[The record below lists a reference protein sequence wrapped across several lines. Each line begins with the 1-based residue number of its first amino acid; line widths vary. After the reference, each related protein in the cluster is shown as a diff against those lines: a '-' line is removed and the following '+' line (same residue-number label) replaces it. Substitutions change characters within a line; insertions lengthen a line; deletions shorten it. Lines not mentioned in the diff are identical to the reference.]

1 MPPSLQKVASRRP
14 RVLAMICLITGTNSG
29 VGLATSIELAKAGH
43 TVVATMRNTGKADA
57 LQSAAAEAG
66 VDVQVAALDVT
77 DAAAVKQVVADV
89 VAEHG
94 SIDLLVNNAGASYV
108 GTLEQINDD
117 NLAWMM
123 DVNFTGVARLT
134 REVLPHMRG
143 NGGGRV
149 ITVTSV
155 GGVVG
160 QPFNDA
166 YCAAKFAVEGL
177 MQSLHPVAAQHGVK
191 ISVVEPGA
199 IATEFINNAGESV
212 AERMNNVDAYTPQV
226 QAYVAHITE
235 AFAPGAAQTPQDIA
249 DVIAA
254 VAAEDEPKFRYQ
266 TGERSTMFAGMSLSD
281 IDGSVVTTATGSWVS
296 G

>member
-1 MPPSLQKVASRRP
+1 
-14 RVLAMICLITGTNSG
+14 MITLITGTNSG
-29 VGLATSIELAKAGH
+29 VGLSTAVELAKAGH
-43 TVVATMRNTGKADA
+43 TVVATMRSLNKGDA
-57 LQSAAAEAG
+57 LQFAAADAG
-66 VDVQVAALDVT
+66 VQVTTAALDVT
-77 DAAAVKQVVADV
+77 DATAIKQVVADV
-89 VAEHG
+89 IAEHG
-94 SIDLLVNNAGASYV
+94 AIDVLVNNAGASYV
-108 GTLEQINDD
+108 GTLEQITDE

-199 IATEFINNAGESV
+199 IATEFIANAGDSV
-212 AERMNNVDAYTPQV
+212 AERMSNVDAYTPQV
-226 QAYVAHITE
+226 QAYVKHITQ
-235 AFAPGAAQTPQDIA
+235 AFAPGSAQTPQDIA
-249 DVIAA
+249 HVIAA
-254 VAAEDEPKFRYQ
+254 IVAEEEPKFRYQ
-266 TGERSTMFAGMSLSD
+266 TGERSTAFAAMSLCD
-281 IDGSVVTTATGSWVS
+281 VDGSAVTAATGSWVS
-296 G
+296 

>member
-1 MPPSLQKVASRRP
+1 
-14 RVLAMICLITGTNSG
+14 MIALITGTNSG
-29 VGLATSIELAKAGH
+29 VGLATAVELARAGH
-43 TVVATMRNTGKADA
+43 TVVATMRNMSKGKA
-57 LQSAAAEAG
+57 LEAAAVEAG
-66 VDVQVAALDVT
+66 VHVQAEALDVT
-77 DAAAVKQVVADV
+77 DATAIKQVVANV
-89 VAEHG
+89 IAEHG
-94 SIDLLVNNAGASYV
+94 TIDVLVNNAGASYI
-108 GTLEQINDD
+108 GTLEQITDD
-117 NLAWMM
+117 DLAWMM
-123 DVNFTGVARLT
+123 NVNFTGVARLT
-134 REVLPHMRG
+134 REVLPHMRN

-226 QAYVAHITE
+226 QAYVKHITE
-235 AFAPGAAQTPQDIA
+235 AFAPGSAQTPQDIA
-249 DVIAA
+249 DVIAS
-254 VAAEDEPKFRYQ
+254 VVAEDEPKFRYQ
-266 TGERSTMFAGMSLSD
+266 TGERSAMFAAMSLSD
-281 IDGSVVTTATGSWVS
+281 IDGSAVTTATGSWVS
-296 G
+296 

>member
-1 MPPSLQKVASRRP
+1 
-14 RVLAMICLITGTNSG
+14 MIALITGTNSG
-29 VGLATSIELAKAGH
+29 VGLSTAVELAKAGH
-43 TVVATMRNTGKADA
+43 TVIATMRNLAKGQA
-57 LQSAAAEAG
+57 LQDAAAEAG
-66 VDVQVAALDVT
+66 VQVQTAALDVT
-77 DAAAVKQVVADV
+77 DAAAVKHVVAAV

-94 SIDLLVNNAGASYV
+94 AIDVLVNNAGASYV
-108 GTLEQINDD
+108 GTLEQISDE

-199 IATEFINNAGESV
+199 IATEFIANAGESV
-212 AERMNNVDAYTPQV
+212 AERMNNADAYTPQV
-226 QAYVAHITE
+226 QAYVQHITE
-235 AFAPGAAQTPQDIA
+235 AFAPGSAQTPQDIA

-254 VAAEDEPKFRYQ
+254 VVAEEDPAFRYQ

-281 IDGSVVTTATGSWVS
+281 LDGRTVTTATGSWVS
-296 G
+296 

>member
-1 MPPSLQKVASRRP
+1 
-14 RVLAMICLITGTNSG
+14 MIALITGTNSG
-29 VGLATSIELAKAGH
+29 VGLATAVELATAGH
-43 TVVATMRNTGKADA
+43 TVVATMRNLGKGEA
-57 LQSAAAEAG
+57 LQAAAAQAG
-66 VDVQVAALDVT
+66 VQVHTAALDVT
-77 DAAAVKQVVADV
+77 DATAVKQVVASV

-94 SIDLLVNNAGASYV
+94 AIDVLVNNAGASYV
-108 GTLEQINDD
+108 GTLEQISDE

-134 REVLPHMRG
+134 REVLPHMRV

-199 IATEFINNAGESV
+199 IATEFIANAGDSV
-212 AERMNNVDAYTPQV
+212 AERMNTVDAYTPQV
-226 QAYVAHITE
+226 QAYVKHITE
-235 AFAPGAAQTPQDIA
+235 AFAPGSAQTPQDIA
-249 DVIAA
+249 NVIAS
-254 VAAEDEPKFRYQ
+254 VVAEDEPKFRYQ
-266 TGERSTMFAGMSLSD
+266 TGERSTAFAGMSVSD
-281 IDGSVVTTATGSWVS
+281 LDGSAVTNATATWVS
-296 G
+296 

>member
-1 MPPSLQKVASRRP
+1 
-14 RVLAMICLITGTNSG
+14 MIALITGTNSG
-29 VGLATSIELAKAGH
+29 VGLATAVELATAGH
-43 TVVATMRNTGKADA
+43 TVVATMRNLGKGEA
-57 LQSAAAEAG
+57 LQAAAAQAG
-66 VDVQVAALDVT
+66 VQVQTAALDVT
-77 DAAAVKQVVADV
+77 DTAAVKQVVADV

-94 SIDLLVNNAGASYV
+94 AIDVLVNNAGASYV
-108 GTLEQINDD
+108 GTLEQISDE

-134 REVLPHMRG
+134 REVLPHMRA

-199 IATEFINNAGESV
+199 IATEFIANAGESV

-226 QAYVAHITE
+226 QAYVKHITE
-235 AFAPGAAQTPQDIA
+235 AFAPGSAQTPQDIA
-249 DVIAA
+249 NVIAA
-254 VAAEDEPKFRYQ
+254 VVAEDEPKFRYQ
-266 TGERSTMFAGMSLSD
+266 TGERSTAFAGMSLSD
-281 IDGSVVTTATGSWVS
+281 IDGSAVTNATGTWVS
-296 G
+296 